1 MLKIRRLIVLLA
13 IAAAIGWT
21 LPSPAMGA
29 GGDGGGGGSNANA
42 SDPDFV
48 AGSAAIDKKDW
59 AAAAA
64 AFGKVAFKFKDNA
77 DAHNWLG
84 YAQRNMGDLPAALK
98 SYARALEI
106 DPRHRG
112 AHEYVGEAYLLI
124 GDLPK
129 AEQHLARLNSICWF
143 GCEEYTDL
151 KVKIDA
157 FKAKKTS

>member
-1 MLKIRRLIVLLA
+1 MLHIRLFLILLG
-13 IAAAIGWT
+13 IAAALAWT
-21 LPSPAMGA
+21 LPSPVMGA
-29 GGDGGGGGSNANA
+29 GGDGPSNVAT
-42 SDPDFV
+42 DPDFT
-48 AGSAAIDKKDW
+48 AGRAAIDKKDW
-59 AAAAA
+59 PAAVAL
-64 AFGKVAFKFKDNA
+64 FTKVVAKTESNA

-84 YAQRNMGDLPAALK
+84 YARRQMGDLPAALK

-112 AHEYVGEAYLLI
+112 AHEYVGEAYLLL

-129 AEQHLARLNSICWF
+129 AEQHLARLNSLCWF

-151 KVKIDA
+151 KAKIDA